1 MADKLTLMDDQ
12 IRNHLLNDCTG
23 GDAPVRLRFSRRDW
37 LRAGCAGMVG
47 LPAVLGHL
55 PGLAAAGSP
64 SESRLPRAKSVI
76 LILLTGGAS
85 QHDTFDLKPEAPDGI
100 RGDFDPID
108 TAIPGIQICEH
119 LPLLA
124 SRARQ
129 YALVRSMSHTENSHL
144 PGTHKLLTGRPMP
157 LRRDSDLDNVLSR
170 RDWPCYAAAYDAVH
184 PRADGIPNG
193 VTLPN
198 RLIEGP
204 LTWPGQHAGFLGAIH
219 DPWQI
224 AGDPNQPNFRD
235 DSLTLAAG
243 VTIDRLSHRGHLLN
257 EVNRQRARLDAAATE
272 LTFDEQHAAA
282 VNLLT
287 SGKVTQAFDI
297 DREPAGVR
305 DQYGRH
311 LFGQSLLL
319 ARRLVQAGVP
329 IVQANMGIVQ
339 TWDTHDNNFVKLKD
353 RLLPPLDRG
362 VSALLDDLAATGL
375 LDETLV
381 VMVGEFGRTPKISL
395 TAGAKI
401 PGRDHWPQVYTA
413 FFAGARVQ
421 GGQVIGKSDSIGAY
435 PVTRSYTP
443 DDIGTTIFDALG
455 LAPSTEF
462 RDKLGRPLQLATGQ
476 VIAPLYSA

>member
-1 MADKLTLMDDQ
+1 MDGRHDIPQ
-12 IRNHLLNDCTG
+12 FRMRVT
-23 GDAPVRLRFSRRDW
+23 RRDW
-37 LRAGCAGMVG
+37 LRAGCAGMIG
-47 LPAVLGHL
+47 LPGVLDGI
-55 PGLAAAGSP
+55 GRSARAGSDSP
-64 SESRLPRAKSVI
+64 VTRRAKSVI

-85 QHDTFDLKPEAPDGI
+85 QHETFDLKPEAPEGI
-100 RGDFDPID
+100 RGDFRPIA
-108 TAIPGIQICEH
+108 TNVSGIQICEH

-124 SRARQ
+124 GRADR

-170 RDWPCYAAAYDAVH
+170 RDWPCYAAAYDVVR
-184 PRADGIPNG
+184 PRSDGVPNG

-204 LTWPGQHAGFLGAIH
+204 LTWPGQHGGFLGATH

-224 AGDPNQPNFRD
+224 TQDPNQPNFKD
-235 DSLTLAAG
+235 DALALAAG
-243 VTIDRLSHRGHLLN
+243 VTLDRLTNRGSLLR
-257 EVNRQRARLDAAATE
+257 EVNRQRSALDVAAE
-272 LTFDEQHAAA
+272 QTFDEQHSAA

-287 SGKVTQAFDI
+287 SGKVAQAFDM
-297 DREPAGVR
+297 DREPAEVR
-305 DQYGRH
+305 DRYGRH

-319 ARRLVQAGVP
+319 ARRLVEAGVP

-362 VSALLDDLAATGL
+362 VAALLDDLSGRGL
-375 LDETLV
+375 LDETLI

-395 TAGAKI
+395 TAGATI
-401 PGRDHWPQVYTA
+401 PGRDHWPQVYTS
-413 FFAGARVQ
+413 FFAGAGVQ
-421 GGQVIGKSDSIGAY
+421 GGQVIGRSDAIGAY
-435 PVTRSYTP
+435 PMTRSFTP
-443 DDIGTTIFDALG
+443 DDIGATVFSALG

-462 RDKLGRPLQLATGQ
+462 RDRLGRPLQLNGGQ
-476 VIAPLYSA
+476 VIAPLYGSV